1 MTYEEGESDE
11 TIWLCQLY
19 NHICMYSLPIL
30 CVRYL
35 LSHDVLTTV
44 GVPYDGVDVNE
55 EVVAVQLSL
64 TVILSLLSCAGIV
77 FSIACLVFSDIRC

>member
-1 MTYEEGESDE
+1 MKQYGHVSYQQAY
-11 TIWLCQLY
+11 LHVASPY
-19 NHICMYSLPIL
+19 
-30 CVRYL
+30 CVYL
-35 LSHDVLTTV
+35 LFHGVLTTV

-77 FSIACLVFSDIRC
+77 FSIVCLVFNFYFRNQM